1 MLILGSTV
9 QPQPQNKVPKKEGA
23 TVSGKV
29 TIKEKGAPGIA
40 IVMRPAEYGTRG
52 PRYKGTTDQDG
63 NYKITNV
70 APGNYQ
76 VMPAAQAYVNL
87 GESGSKT
94 LIISEGEA
102 IEGIDFTL
110 IRGGVITGKAVDPQ
124 GVPLIEEQVILVPA
138 EANNQEPRYYREP
151 LRNIQTDDRGV
162 YRIFGIPPGRYK
174 VAIGQSENEGFGG
187 ARRSQYKQTFSP
199 GVTDP
204 AKAAVIEVTEAS
216 EATNVDIT
224 ASRAL
229 ESFAVSGRIV
239 NGETQQGLPNLRI
252 GLERTSGGHSVTSW
266 SSASN
271 SLGEFKLEN
280 VTPGHY
286 SLFVPSQGAGVRAE
300 PISIDV
306 FDQDVSG
313 LLLKTSKAAS
323 LSGLIVLEG
332 RNEKA
337 GLAVLNQVS
346 VHIDLANDEPG
357 NWGWTTTVN
366 SDGSFQVS
374 GLQSGVAN
382 ISLAA
387 VSGRPFTGLTL
398 LRIERDG
405 VAKPD
410 GVEIKD
416 GEDVTGVRLIVRY
429 ATGTIRGV
437 IRVENGELPAN
448 ARFAVWLSHRELDPP
463 EQRGLQ
469 NHTEID
475 SRGRFVIEGL
485 SAGTYEINAS
495 IATLNSRVRPPTTVQ
510 QVTVVE
516 GAVTSVTLTVNLE
529 PAPGGSTP

>member
-1 MLILGSTV
+1 MG
-9 QPQPQNKVPKKEGA
+9 
-23 TVSGKV
+23 
-29 TIKEKGAPGIA
+29 
-40 IVMRPAEYGTRG
+40 
-52 PRYKGTTDQDG
+52 
-63 NYKITNV
+63 
-70 APGNYQ
+70 
-76 VMPAAQAYVNL
+76 
-87 GESGSKT
+87 
-94 LIISEGEA
+94 
-102 IEGIDFTL
+102 
-110 IRGGVITGKAVDPQ
+110 
-124 GVPLIEEQVILVPA
+124 
-138 EANNQEPRYYREP
+138 
-151 LRNIQTDDRGV
+151 
-162 YRIFGIPPGRYK
+162 
-174 VAIGQSENEGFGG
+174 
-187 ARRSQYKQTFSP
+187 
-199 GVTDP
+199 
-204 AKAAVIEVTEAS
+204 
-216 EATNVDIT
+216 
-224 ASRAL
+224 
-229 ESFAVSGRIV
+229 
-239 NGETQQGLPNLRI
+239 
-252 GLERTSGGHSVTSW
+252 
-266 SSASN
+266 
-271 SLGEFKLEN
+271 
-280 VTPGHY
+280 
-286 SLFVPSQGAGVRAE
+286 
-300 PISIDV
+300 IDV